1 MEIDM
6 TKSFY
11 EREKGLLIVISGPSG
26 AGKGT
31 ICKELLKQQKNLEIS
46 VSATTR
52 DPRNG
57 EKEGINY
64 YFINKENF
72 LDMIGNN
79 EFLEYAKVYDNY
91 YGTPKKQVLEKMEQ
105 GIDVILE
112 IDIQGASQV
121 RANYPEGIYI
131 FVVPPSLKELKKR
144 ITDRG
149 TENPEQMNKRMNCA
163 YEEIRNATKY
173 SYIVINDTVPVAA
186 KQVSAIITAEKCRS
200 ERLESKI
207 EEILGR

>member
-1 MEIDM
+1 
-6 TKSFY
+6 
-11 EREKGLLIVISGPSG
+11 
-26 AGKGT
+26 
-31 ICKELLKQQKNLEIS
+31 
-46 VSATTR
+46 
-52 DPRNG
+52 
-57 EKEGINY
+57 
-64 YFINKENF
+64 
-72 LDMIGNN
+72 
-79 EFLEYAKVYDNY
+79 
-91 YGTPKKQVLEKMEQ
+91 
-105 GIDVILE
+105 VILE

>member
-1 MEIDM
+1 
-6 TKSFY
+6 
-11 EREKGLLIVISGPSG
+11 
-26 AGKGT
+26 
-31 ICKELLKQQKNLEIS
+31 LEIS